1 MIDQSTTSRLRA
13 LRIDVD
19 PDVAE
24 RQTVAMLSELRAAP
38 LVSSPVPVRT
48 PRRARRRL
56 VATLAATFALLVPVA
71 AFAAEDTVPGDF
83 LYPVKQSTE
92 WARSLVDRGVAQQ
105 HRVQELEIV
114 VDRGAP
120 IAVITERFDASVAVV
135 DEQESELMRRV
146 EEARERVRERY
157 GVDLVPMVSGARDR
171 DSSTGDPDPGNRGT
185 PGSGSESRFGDG
197 ATDPSESTTTTSV
210 ADHQTDR
217 SGSGSDGDAGTDGTT
232 PTTAGQPE
240 DAPTPR
246 SGGDRP

>member
-24 RQTVAMLSELRAAP
+24 RQTAVMLSELRAAP
-38 LVSSPVPVRT
+38 LVSPPVPVVA
-48 PRRARRRL
+48 PRHARRRL

-92 WARSLVDRGVAQQ
+92 WARSLVDHGVVQQ
-105 HRVQELEIV
+105 HRVQEFEIV

-120 IAVITERFDASVAVV
+120 IAVITDRFDASVAAV
-135 DEQESELMRRV
+135 DEQEFELMRRV

-157 GVDLVPMVSGARDR
+157 GVDLAPIVSGARDR
-171 DSSTGDPDPGNRGT
+171 DSSTGDPNSGNRGT
-185 PGSGSESRFGDG
+185 SGSGSESRSGDG
-197 ATDPSESTTTTSV
+197 TSEPTAPTTTTP
-210 ADHQTDR
+210 AAEHQTDR
-217 SGSGSDGDAGTDGTT
+217 SGSGPDGDAGTDGTT